1 MSADIP
7 TFNLS
12 DSGDG
17 MVPLNNNNNNQ
28 TTSFVPKMPEKN
40 VGENKDMMDST
51 PIADIMGQPQDM
63 MEPPS
68 LSVDPRMIQQQ
79 VMVPPPPT
87 TTMSVSGAETK
98 EKKGKKNPFDLTDEQ
113 LHAVLVA
120 ACTAA
125 AISKPVQ
132 EKLASTIPQFLN
144 TQGNRSLVGLAST
157 GAVAAIVF
165 FIVNR
170 YF

>member
-1 MSADIP
+1 
-7 TFNLS
+7 
-12 DSGDG
+12 
-17 MVPLNNNNNNQ
+17 
-28 TTSFVPKMPEKN
+28 
-40 VGENKDMMDST
+40 MMDST

-68 LSVDPRMIQQQ
+68 LAVDPRMVQQQ
-79 VMVPPPPT
+79 VMTPPPPA
-87 TTMSVSGAETK
+87 TTMSVSGTETK

-113 LHAVLVA
+113 LHAVMVA
-120 ACTAA
+120 ACTAV